1 MYVTPIYITELFH
14 FVTYAE
20 LFLITVKVN
29 SWLTQNAKLTLIRL
43 VTTMRFN
50 CKATPT
56 NDTDYRYSC
65 HLKAVE
71 LVQSIKW
78 APYLSAS
85 HH

>member
-1 MYVTPIYITELFH
+1 MAYTMLN
-14 FVTYAE
+14 
-20 LFLITVKVN
+20 LLLLG
-29 SWLTQNAKLTLIRL
+29 WLL
-43 VTTMRFN
+43 TTMRFN

-71 LVQSIKW
+71 LVQPIKW
-78 APYLSAS
+78 APYLAAS